1 MNPSKPVLVVY
12 YSLTG
17 NTERVAKD
25 LARRLDADVENIHD
39 KRHRRGMLGGFF
51 AALDAWR
58 QVPAA
63 IDTPRYDP
71 SQYRI
76 VLIGTP
82 VWLGQMTPAVRAYLQ
97 RESSGFKAVGFFM
110 TSGNTEIAS
119 VAPSM
124 QRLTQ
129 RAAVA
134 AMGLRILELEDSSTY
149 ERKIDAF
156 VRQVRD
162 SAVPR
167 AEEPERESAHVAPH
181 CRPELA
187 ADIAGE

>member
-1 MNPSKPVLVVY
+1 MNQSKSVLVVY

-25 LARRLDADVENIHD
+25 LAKRLDADVESIHD
-39 KRHRRGMLGGFF
+39 KRQRRGLLGGFF

-63 IDTPRYDP
+63 IDAPRCNP
-71 SQYRI
+71 SEYRI
-76 VLIGTP
+76 ALIGTP
-82 VWLGQMTPAVRAYLQ
+82 VWLGQMTPAIRAYLQ
-97 RESSGFKAVGFFM
+97 RESYGFNAVGFFI
-110 TSGNTEIAS
+110 TSGNTEITS
-119 VAPSM
+119 IAPSM

-134 AMGLRILELEDSSTY
+134 AMGLGILELEDPGTY
-149 ERKIDAF
+149 ERKIAAF
-156 VRQVRD
+156 VQQIRD
-162 SAVPR
+162 SSVER
-167 AEEPERESAHVAPH
+167 ADVSECQRAQLPPH
-181 CRPELA
+181 CRSELA